1 MDFLLCME
9 SADITPSLDAL
20 RNFPVKN
27 RTIDIAEKIGAN
39 YEHFGT
45 LLLNDIDGT
54 KVNNIEAAKR
64 GHPVAITVEILEQ
77 WLHGRGLP
85 ATWQT
90 LIKCL
95 RDMEWTV
102 LANNIESSLSEHN
115 SSKDPDRVPS
125 EEL

>member
-1 MDFLLCME
+1 M
-9 SADITPSLDAL
+9 
-20 RNFPVKN
+20 
-27 RTIDIAEKIGAN
+27 
-39 YEHFGT
+39 
-45 LLLNDIDGT
+45 
-54 KVNNIEAAKR
+54 NNIEAAKR

>member
-64 GHPVAITVEILEQ
+64 PTHRLQAR
-77 WLHGRGLP
+77 GR
-85 ATWQT
+85 
-90 LIKCL
+90 
-95 RDMEWTV
+95 
-102 LANNIESSLSEHN
+102 
-115 SSKDPDRVPS
+115 
-125 EEL
+125 